1 MTILSRKHASVLC
14 LLGIVLLVFGC
25 GNEGTESRYGAWT
38 MMEEDVQ
45 LTEDLRVSETEAF
58 YFGSISALDV
68 TSDGRM
74 VVADRQANNI
84 KVLRPDGSL
93 LDTLGGPGEGPGE
106 FQMLRS
112 VRVARGDSL
121 YAHDMMRSQTTV
133 FGPPAPYEVNR
144 VISIPR
150 EEGLVGTLNVLEDRL
165 VGSFGSGTAP
175 EDGVTR
181 PNPTAKR
188 LLDETGTPG
197 DTLLL
202 DRSQQAAFA
211 FGDGGGFTAELIP
224 FSRKTVLATGP
235 DGRFY
240 HGWTDS
246 LHIEATTL
254 EGTSE
259 TIASIPTDPVP
270 VTDAAR
276 DSALSDVDDEM
287 RSMVVSALPDTKP
300 AFTDLVVADDG
311 RLWVQRPAEKPDAE
325 TVAWWIL
332 DPDNKTIQETRLPE
346 SVDLE
351 VVQDGNAYGTTT
363 TDAGAPAVV
372 RYNVSS
378 DT

>member
-1 MTILSRKHASVLC
+1 MKVCTRKHASLPC

-25 GNEGTESRYGAWT
+25 GNEGAESRFGAWS

-58 YFGSISALDV
+58 YFGNISALDV
-68 TSDGRM
+68 TSDGRI
-74 VVADRQANNI
+74 VAADRQANNI
-84 KVLRPDGSL
+84 KVLQPDGTL

-106 FQMLRS
+106 FQMLRT

-133 FGPPAPYEVNR
+133 FGPPAPYDVNR

-150 EEGLVGTLNVLEDRL
+150 EEGLVGTLDVLKDRL
-165 VGSFGSGTAP
+165 VGSFGSSTAP

-181 PNPTAKR
+181 PDPTARR

-202 DRSQQAAFA
+202 DRSQQAAFV
-211 FGDGGGFTAELIP
+211 FGDGGGFTAEAIP
-224 FSRKTVLATGP
+224 FSRETVLTTGP

-254 EGTSE
+254 EGISE
-259 TIASIPTDPVP
+259 TVASIPTDPVP
-270 VTDAAR
+270 VTETAR

-287 RSMVVSALPDTKP
+287 RSMVASALPDTKP
-300 AFTDLVVADDG
+300 AFTGLVVANDG
-311 RLWVQRPAEKPDAE
+311 RLWAQRPAEGPDAE
-325 TVAWWIL
+325 TVAWWVL
-332 DPDNKTIQETRLPE
+332 APDNQTIRETRLPE
-346 SVDLE
+346 SVDL
-351 VVQDGNAYGTTT
+351 
-363 TDAGAPAVV
+363 
-372 RYNVSS
+372 
-378 DT
+378 